1 MSDVIGR
8 LNNESFKKLTE
19 MIENPNENGLE
30 IIAALINLPDEDF
43 ELLRPVM
50 QESIIAAYEEPSIK
64 LQMLQILAENGLTIN
79 DIINNTDEII
89 KTIFTQDSLELS
101 DSKKSFLQFI
111 FSSMATALSD
121 STFNPARFINIP
133 VEICRENAK
142 LPTYATNGAGA
153 MDIYSP
159 KEFSLDPGE
168 CKIIPIGIKVAI
180 PHGYGILIQPRSGL
194 SRRLKLRIPNS
205 PGLIDEDY
213 HDEIGVIV
221 ENIDPPMKDY
231 KVDFDGASLL
241 QGPLYGSPITIG
253 KGERFA
259 QMRLVEIPRI
269 AWRQVPSIGTYDND
283 HGAGFGST
291 GTN

>member
-1 MSDVIGR
+1 MNDAMSR
-8 LNNESFKKLTE
+8 LNSESFKKLTE
-19 MIENPNENGLE
+19 AVENPNENGLE
-30 IIAALINLPDEDF
+30 VIAALINLPDEDF
-43 ELLRPVM
+43 EMLRPVM
-50 QESIIAAYEEPSIK
+50 QDAIMEIYNEPAVK
-64 LQMLQILAENGLTIN
+64 LQIMQILAENGLTVN
-79 DIINNTDEII
+79 DILNNTDEII
-89 KTIFTQDSLELS
+89 KAIFNQDALELS

-121 STFNPARFINIP
+121 STLNPARFINIP

-159 KEFSLDPGE
+159 EEFSLDPGE

-213 HDEIGVIV
+213 HDEIGIIV

-231 KVDFDGASLL
+231 QVEFDGASLL
-241 QGPLYGSPITIG
+241 QGPLYGSSITIG

-269 AWRQVPSIGTYDND
+269 AWQQVTTIGTYDND

-291 GTN
+291 GTK